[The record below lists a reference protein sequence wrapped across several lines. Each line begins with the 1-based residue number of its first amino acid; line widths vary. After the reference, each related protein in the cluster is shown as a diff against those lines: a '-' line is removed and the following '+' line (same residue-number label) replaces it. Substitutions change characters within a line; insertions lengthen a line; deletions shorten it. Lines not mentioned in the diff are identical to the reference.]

1 MTELVI
7 ERGAQGWEVW
17 TKCEGLPEG
26 FKWWETSDL
35 DAAAQAAQ
43 EIGQL
48 DRDAV
53 TQLRNRAGSEGGA
66 TQGGA
71 GAGRQR
77 TMSRSIVVDGNGVRI
92 TENEQVIGRTAT
104 IAQAAD
110 LGIETGIWNE
120 AEREEVTQRMEVT
133 MQQARS
139 RSISD

>member
-1 MTELVI
+1 
-7 ERGAQGWEVW
+7 
-17 TKCEGLPEG
+17 
-26 FKWWETSDL
+26 
-35 DAAAQAAQ
+35 
-43 EIGQL
+43 
-48 DRDAV
+48 
-53 TQLRNRAGSEGGA
+53 
-66 TQGGA
+66 
-71 GAGRQR
+71 
-77 TMSRSIVVDGNGVRI
+77 MSRSIVVDGNGAVRI